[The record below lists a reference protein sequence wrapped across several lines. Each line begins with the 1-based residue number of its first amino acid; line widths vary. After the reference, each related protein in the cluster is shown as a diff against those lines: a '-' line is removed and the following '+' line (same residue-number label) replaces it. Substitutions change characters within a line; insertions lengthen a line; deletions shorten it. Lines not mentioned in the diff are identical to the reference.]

1 MSKIE
6 DVSEAI
12 ADETEIAAIE
22 EAGIIA
28 QSQSAEDDGNPA
40 DRRLPLIAR
49 IYGIVMLIEGVV
61 TLPII
66 VISCLYAVH
75 AALSGKLAFGALNL
89 TTILS
94 VIHAAVL
101 LVSTAC
107 LAIFGMLLILNKRRH
122 IAQWTYLMIPL
133 TLAEGLLSLSLQ
145 GLGVNLISP
154 TVQLLVLV
162 ALHITA
168 DPSLRE
174 ERRLQFAL
182 RRLDARSEYET
193 AVSKGMAGRD
203 LTGKGYISL
212 DFFNLFW
219 LFVVGCVF
227 GLVVETL
234 YHYVLFGEWQDRAG
248 FLWGAVLAD
257 LRLWRGDPDG
267 IAQPLVAVEL
277 DADLLRQRG
286 DWRRVRIFHQLVYGG
301 CVRYSR
307 VGLHGSMAVD

>member
-94 VIHAAVL
+94 VIHAVVL

-133 TLAEGLLSLSLQ
+133 
-145 GLGVNLISP
+145 
-154 TVQLLVLV
+154 
-162 ALHITA
+162 HH
-168 DPSLRE
+168 
-174 ERRLQFAL
+174 RR
-182 RRLDARSEYET
+182 S
-193 AVSKGMAGRD
+193 
-203 LTGKGYISL
+203 
-212 DFFNLFW
+212 
-219 LFVVGCVF
+219 
-227 GLVVETL
+227 
-234 YHYVLFGEWQDRAG
+234 
-248 FLWGAVLAD
+248 
-257 LRLWRGDPDG
+257 
-267 IAQPLVAVEL
+267 
-277 DADLLRQRG
+277 
-286 DWRRVRIFHQLVYGG
+286 
-301 CVRYSR
+301 
-307 VGLHGSMAVD
+307 

>member
-1 MSKIE
+1 MGRTE
-6 DVSEAI
+6 EVSAAI
-12 ADETEIAAIE
+12 ADETEITAIE

-28 QSQSAEDDGNPA
+28 QSKSAEADDNPA

-49 IYGIVMLIEGVV
+49 IYGIVMLVEGVV

-145 GLGVNLISP
+145 GLGVNLIRSCSC
-154 TVQLLVLV
+154 LYW
-162 ALHITA
+162 
-168 DPSLRE
+168 LRCISRLIRRCARSDVCSSRFVVWMRAASM
-174 ERRLQFAL
+174 RRLF
-182 RRLDARSEYET
+182 RRAWP
-193 AVSKGMAGRD
+193 AV
-203 LTGKGYISL
+203 I
-212 DFFNLFW
+212 
-219 LFVVGCVF
+219 
-227 GLVVETL
+227 
-234 YHYVLFGEWQDRAG
+234 
-248 FLWGAVLAD
+248 
-257 LRLWRGDPDG
+257 
-267 IAQPLVAVEL
+267 
-277 DADLLRQRG
+277 
-286 DWRRVRIFHQLVYGG
+286 
-301 CVRYSR
+301 
-307 VGLHGSMAVD
+307 

>member
-66 VISCLYAVH
+66 VISCLYAIH

-107 LAIFGMLLILNKRRH
+107 LAIFGMLLILNKSAYRAMDVSDDSAHACGRP
-122 IAQWTYLMIPL
+122 I
-133 TLAEGLLSLSLQ
+133 
-145 GLGVNLISP
+145 V
-154 TVQLLVLV
+154 VVV
-162 ALHITA
+162 AGFGCESDQSDRAAACI
-168 DPSLRE
+168 
-174 ERRLQFAL
+174 
-182 RRLDARSEYET
+182 
-193 AVSKGMAGRD
+193 
-203 LTGKGYISL
+203 
-212 DFFNLFW
+212 
-219 LFVVGCVF
+219 GCVA
-227 GLVVETL
+227 
-234 YHYVLFGEWQDRAG
+234 YHG
-248 FLWGAVLAD
+248 
-257 LRLWRGDPDG
+257 
-267 IAQPLVAVEL
+267 
-277 DADLLRQRG
+277 
-286 DWRRVRIFHQLVYGG
+286 
-301 CVRYSR
+301 
-307 VGLHGSMAVD
+307 

>member
-12 ADETEIAAIE
+12 ADETKIAAIE
-22 EAGIIA
+22 EAGIIT
-28 QSQSAEDDGNPA
+28 QSQSAEDDDNPA

-49 IYGIVMLIEGVV
+49 IYGIVMLVEGVV

-66 VISCLYAVH
+66 VISCLYAVR

-94 VIHAAVL
+94 IIHAAVL

-107 LAIFGMLLILNKRRH
+107 LAIFGVLLILNKRRH

-133 TLAEGLLSLSLQ
+133 TLAEGLLSLALQ

-174 ERRLQFAL
+174 ERRLRFAL

-234 YHYVLFGEWQDRAG
+234 YHYVLFGVWQD
-248 FLWGAVLAD
+248 
-257 LRLWRGDPDG
+257 DG
-267 IAQPLVAVEL
+267 VAQPLVAVEL
-277 DADLLRQRG
+277 DADFLRERG
-286 DWRRVRIFHQLVYGG
+286 DWRRVRIFHQLVHGG